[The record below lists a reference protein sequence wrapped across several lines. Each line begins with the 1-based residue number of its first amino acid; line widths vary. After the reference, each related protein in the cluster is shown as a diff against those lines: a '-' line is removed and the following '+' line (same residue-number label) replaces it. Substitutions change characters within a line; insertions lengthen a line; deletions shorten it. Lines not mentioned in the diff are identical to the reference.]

1 MEEREG
7 LAMTENEAKLR
18 IDELR
23 ETLTYHAR
31 LYYVLDAPTI
41 SDREYDML
49 YRELVE
55 LEAAYPQFD
64 SDSSPTRRV
73 GGAVLDKFEKFTH
86 RVKLNSLADV
96 FSHEELADF
105 LASTE
110 GQLGV
115 FPAYSV
121 EPKIDGL
128 SVALT
133 YENGVFVR
141 GATRGDG
148 TTGEDVTENLRTVRS
163 IPLTLAEPV
172 PYLCVR
178 GEVYMAKEVFAR
190 LNAEREELGE
200 ALFANPRNA
209 AAGSLRQLD
218 SRITAS
224 RSLDIFVF
232 NYQEGDLYMD
242 GHAPKTHGET
252 LDRLR
257 ELGFTTLPHRQT
269 LGSKEAVLSYVTE
282 LGEKRPEF
290 SFDMDG
296 AVIKIDDL
304 SLRRQMGEG
313 TNTPKWAVAYKYPPE
328 QQKTCLLDI
337 EIAVGRT
344 GVLTPTACLE
354 PVRLAGSTVS
364 RATLH
369 NIDFIREKDVRIGDT
384 VVVQKAGDI
393 IPEIVSVCREKRTG
407 EEKEYEMPTVCPS
420 CGHPVCRDADGEGA
434 AVRCENPACPAQR
447 VRAMI
452 HYASKNAMDIDGLG
466 PQIVE
471 LFVANGLISDV
482 ADLYTL
488 TVEQIA
494 PLDRMG
500 EKSAANLIAAI
511 EKSKEAGLE
520 RLLFALGIRQVGEV
534 AGEALAARFGEM
546 EACLAA
552 SSEDFAAVPDI
563 GAITAENLIS
573 YFARQDVREL
583 IDRLRAAGVRMS
595 AKTAAPTS
603 DAFADK
609 TVVLTGTL
617 PTLTRDE
624 ATKMIKAAGG
634 KVTGSV
640 SKKTDLVLAGEE
652 AGSKLT
658 KAKELGIEIID
669 EEAFL
674 RLLGE

>member
-1 MEEREG
+1 MN
-7 LAMTENEAKLR
+7 ANEAKKR

-23 ETLTYHAR
+23 ETLTHHAR
-31 LYYVLDAPTI
+31 LYYVYDAPTI

-49 YRELVE
+49 FRELGD
-55 LEAAYPQFD
+55 LEAAYPQFQ
-64 SDSSPTRRV
+64 SENSPTRRV

-86 RVKLNSLADV
+86 RVRLGSLADV
-96 FSHEELADF
+96 FSHGELADF
-105 LASTE
+105 LTATE
-110 GQLGV
+110 EQLGF

-133 YENGVFVR
+133 YENGAFVR

-163 IPLTLAEPV
+163 IPLTLTEPV

-178 GEVYMAKEVFAR
+178 GEVYMSKEVFAR
-190 LNAEREELGE
+190 LNFEREELGE
-200 ALFANPRNA
+200 PLFANPRNA

-242 GHAPKTHGET
+242 GRAPKTHGKT

-257 ELGFTTLPHRQT
+257 ELGFTVLPHRKT
-269 LGSKEAVLSYVTE
+269 LASAEAVLAYVTE
-282 LGEKRPEF
+282 LGEKRPTF

-304 SLRRQMGEG
+304 ALRREMGEG
-313 TNTPKWAVAYKYPPE
+313 TSTPKWAVAYKYPPE
-328 QQKTCLLDI
+328 QQTTRLLDI

-369 NIDFIREKDVRIGDT
+369 NIDFIREKDVRIGDLVT
-384 VVVQKAGDI
+384 VQKAGDI
-393 IPEIVSVCREKRTG
+393 IPEIVSVCRDKRTG
-407 EEKEYEMPTVCPS
+407 EEKEYDMPTVCPS
-420 CGHPVCRDADGEGA
+420 CGHPVSRDADGEGA

-447 VRAMI
+447 VRAII
-452 HYASKNAMDIDGLG
+452 HFASKDAMDIDGLG

-471 LFVANGLISDV
+471 LLVSEGLIADV
-482 ADLYTL
+482 SDLYTL
-488 TVEQIA
+488 TAEQIS
-494 PLDRMG
+494 PLERMG

-511 EKSKEAGLE
+511 ERSKEAGLE
-520 RLLFALGIRQVGEV
+520 RLLFALGIRQVGAV
-534 AGEALAARFGEM
+534 AGEALAARFGNI

-552 SSEDFAAVPDI
+552 TEEDFAAVPDI
-563 GAITAENLIS
+563 GAITAANLVS
-573 YFARQDVREL
+573 YFARPDVREL
-583 IDRLRAAGVRMS
+583 LRRLADAGVSMT

-603 DAFADK
+603 NVLAGK

-617 PTLTRDE
+617 PTMARDE
-624 ATKMIKAAGG
+624 ATKKIKAAGG
-634 KVTGSV
+634 KVSGSV
-640 SKKTDLVLAGEE
+640 SKKTDFVLAGEE

-658 KAKELGIEIID
+658 KAKELGITVID

>member
-1 MEEREG
+1 
-7 LAMTENEAKLR
+7 MTANEAKHR

-23 ETLTYHAR
+23 AQLEHHAR
-31 LYYVLDAPTI
+31 LYYVYDAPTI

-49 YRELVE
+49 FRELGE
-55 LEAAYPQFD
+55 LEAAYPQFQ
-64 SDSSPTRRV
+64 SDASPTRRV

-86 RVKLNSLADV
+86 RVKLNSLSDV
-96 FSHEELADF
+96 FSQEELGAF
-105 LASTE
+105 LDATE
-110 GQLGV
+110 VQLGR

-133 YENGVFVR
+133 YENGTFVR

-163 IPLTLAEPV
+163 IPLTLTEPV

-257 ELGFTTLPHRQT
+257 ELGFTTLPHRKT
-269 LGSKEAVLSYVTE
+269 LDSKESVLAYVAE
-282 LGEKRPEF
+282 LGERRPTF

-296 AVIKIDDL
+296 AVVKIDDL
-304 SLRRQMGEG
+304 ALRREMGEG
-313 TNTPKWAVAYKYPPE
+313 TSTPKWAVAYKYPPE
-328 QQKTCLLDI
+328 QQTTRLLNI

-384 VVVQKAGDI
+384 VTVQKAGDI

-420 CGHPVCRDADGEGA
+420 CGHPVTRDADGEGA

-447 VRAMI
+447 VRAII
-452 HYASKNAMDIDGLG
+452 HFASKNAMDIDGLG
-466 PQIVE
+466 PGIVE
-471 LFVANGLISDV
+471 LLVSNGLISDV
-482 ADLYTL
+482 ADLYAL
-488 TVEQIA
+488 VAEQIA
-494 PLDRMG
+494 PLERMG

-534 AGEALAARFGEM
+534 AGEALAARFGTM
-546 EACLAA
+546 DACLAA
-552 SSEDFAAVPDI
+552 SGEDFAAVSDI
-563 GAITAENLIS
+563 GAITAENLVS
-573 YFARQDVREL
+573 YFARSDVREL
-583 IDRLRAAGVRMS
+583 VDRLSEAGVSMTAR
-595 AKTAAPTS
+595 AAAPTS
-603 DAFADK
+603 DALAGK

-617 PTLTRDE
+617 PTMTRDE
-624 ATKMIKAAGG
+624 AAKKIKAAGG
-634 KVTGSV
+634 KVSGSV

>member
-563 GAITAENLIS
+563 GAITAENLVS

>member
-1 MEEREG
+1 
-7 LAMTENEAKLR
+7 
-18 IDELR
+18 
-23 ETLTYHAR
+23 
-31 LYYVLDAPTI
+31 
-41 SDREYDML
+41 
-49 YRELVE
+49 
-55 LEAAYPQFD
+55 
-64 SDSSPTRRV
+64 
-73 GGAVLDKFEKFTH
+73 
-86 RVKLNSLADV
+86 
-96 FSHEELADF
+96 
-105 LASTE
+105 
-110 GQLGV
+110 
-115 FPAYSV
+115 
-121 EPKIDGL
+121 
-128 SVALT
+128 
-133 YENGVFVR
+133 
-141 GATRGDG
+141 
-148 TTGEDVTENLRTVRS
+148 
-163 IPLTLAEPV
+163 
-172 PYLCVR
+172 
-178 GEVYMAKEVFAR
+178 MAKEVFAR

-257 ELGFTTLPHRQT
+257 ELGFTTLPHRKT
-269 LGSKEAVLSYVTE
+269 LDSKESVLAYVAE
-282 LGEKRPEF
+282 LGERRPTF

-296 AVIKIDDL
+296 AVVKIDDL
-304 SLRRQMGEG
+304 ALRREMGEG
-313 TNTPKWAVAYKYPPE
+313 TSTPKWAVAYKYPPE
-328 QQKTCLLDI
+328 QQTTRLLDI

-384 VVVQKAGDI
+384 VTVQKAGDI

-420 CGHPVCRDADGEGA
+420 CGHPVTRDADGEGA

-447 VRAMI
+447 VRAII
-452 HYASKNAMDIDGLG
+452 HFASKNAMDIDGLG
-466 PQIVE
+466 PGIVE
-471 LFVANGLISDV
+471 LLVSNGLISDV
-482 ADLYTL
+482 ADLYAL
-488 TVEQIA
+488 AAEQIA
-494 PLDRMG
+494 PLERMG

-534 AGEALAARFGEM
+534 AGEALAARFGTM

-552 SSEDFAAVPDI
+552 SGEDFAAVSDI
-563 GAITAENLIS
+563 GAITAENLVS
-573 YFARQDVREL
+573 YFARSDVREL
-583 IDRLRAAGVRMS
+583 VDRLSEAGVSMTAR
-595 AKTAAPTS
+595 AAAPTS
-603 DAFADK
+603 DALAGK

-617 PTLTRDE
+617 PTMTRDE
-624 ATKMIKAAGG
+624 AAKKIKAAGG
-634 KVTGSV
+634 KVSGSV

>member
-1 MEEREG
+1 
-7 LAMTENEAKLR
+7 MTANEAKIR

-23 ETLTYHAR
+23 ATLEHHAR
-31 LYYVLDAPTI
+31 LYYVYDAPTI

-49 YRELVE
+49 FRELGE
-55 LEAAYPQFD
+55 LEAAFPQFD
-64 SDSSPTRRV
+64 SESSPTRRV

-86 RVKLNSLADV
+86 RVKLNSLTDV

-105 LASTE
+105 LEATE
-110 GQLGV
+110 EQLGAA
-115 FPAYSV
+115 PAYSV

-133 YENGVFVR
+133 YENGAFVR

-163 IPLTLAEPV
+163 IPLTLTEPL

-178 GEVYMAKEVFAR
+178 GEVYMSKEVFAR
-190 LNAEREELGE
+190 LNAEREEEGE
-200 ALFANPRNA
+200 TLFANPRNA

-242 GHAPKTHGET
+242 GHAPKTHTET
-252 LDRLR
+252 LNRLQ
-257 ELGFTTLPHRQT
+257 ELGFTVLPHRKT
-269 LGSKEAVLSYVTE
+269 LSSREDVLAYVTE
-282 LGEKRPEF
+282 LGEKRPTF

-296 AVIKIDDL
+296 AVIKLDEL
-304 SLRRQMGEG
+304 SLRRAMGEG
-313 TNTPKWAVAYKYPPE
+313 TATPKWAVAYKYPPE
-328 QQKTCLLDI
+328 QQTTRLLDI

-344 GVLTPTACLE
+344 GVLTPTACLA

-369 NIDFIREKDVRIGDT
+369 NIDFIREKDVRIGDLVT
-384 VVVQKAGDI
+384 VQKAGDI

-407 EEKEYEMPTVCPS
+407 EEKPYEMPTVCPS
-420 CGHPVCRDADGEGA
+420 CGHPVSRDAEGEGA

-447 VRAMI
+447 VRAII
-452 HYASKNAMDIDGLG
+452 HFASKNAMDIDGLG

-482 ADLYTL
+482 ADLYAL
-488 TVEQIA
+488 RAEQIA
-494 PLDRMG
+494 SLDRMG
-500 EKSAANLIAAI
+500 EKSAANLIAAVG
-511 EKSKEAGLE
+511 KSKEAGLE

-552 SSEDFAAVPDI
+552 TAEDFAAVPDI
-563 GAITAENLIS
+563 GEITATNLVA
-573 YFARQDVREL
+573 YFARADVREL
-583 IDRLRAAGVRMS
+583 IGRLRAAGVRMS

-603 DAFADK
+603 DAFAGK

-624 ATKMIKAAGG
+624 ATKRIKAAGG

-658 KAKELGIEIID
+658 KAKELGITVID
-669 EEAFL
+669 EEEFL